1 MKKKL
6 YEFLRISAEA
16 MKELKA
22 IKAETGLPLIVII
35 NKMVQDWRKK

>member
-6 YEFLRISAEA
+6 YNFLRITSDA

-22 IKAETGLPLIVII
+22 IKKETGLPLIVII
-35 NKMVQDWRKK
+35 NKMVAEWRKK